1 MPSSILSIL
10 TAGGML
16 AVVLGLIYVAQRGA
30 RWAGI
35 ATRSASSVRLLT
47 LDETL
52 AIDARRRLV
61 LVRCGERRCLLLTGG
76 TQDVLLG
83 WLP

>member
-1 MPSSILSIL
+1 MPPSILPIL
-10 TAGGML
+10 TAGGAL
-16 AVVLGLIYVAQRGA
+16 ALVLALIYVSQRGA

-35 ATRSASSVRLLT
+35 ARRSGSSSRLLT

-52 AIDARRRLV
+52 ALDTRRRLV
-61 LVRCGERRCLLLTGG
+61 LIRCGERRCLLLTGG